1 MQVWAVARKIP
12 QVQHDL
18 NLLQQNLKVT
28 AAEHPKWN
36 SIAAA
41 GFCKQAAWVSTF
53 GNFTTDTGLFIKY
66 IFSPGKLLLGAK
78 QLACA
83 TINRSLISE

>member
-1 MQVWAVARKIP
+1 MQVWAVAKKIP
-12 QVQHDL
+12 QAQHDL
-18 NLLQQNLKVT
+18 SLLQQNLKVT

-41 GFCKQAAWVSTF
+41 GFCKQAVWVSTF
-53 GNFTTDTGLFIKY
+53 GNSATDTELFIKY
-66 IFSPGKLLLGAK
+66 IFIPAKLLLGAK
-78 QLACA
+78 QVARA